1 MCIIIMKAFTLE
13 MQILEGYSVINIL
26 EKLNAILWGA
36 PSLILLTGTG
46 LFLTFVL
53 KGMQFTKL
61 IHAFKLAFVPNKKEA
76 ESEGDISNFKALMTS
91 LAGMIG
97 NGNIAGV
104 ATAVTLGGPGAIFW
118 MWIVGLLGMTTKY
131 AEALLAMKF
140 RVQNDKGEYSSG
152 PMYYIE
158 KGLGHRFKFL
168 AIAFA
173 IFGAFA
179 ALGIGNSV
187 QSNTIADVMTNS
199 FNVSGFIT
207 GIVLVIL
214 ISLIIFGGLKRISNV
229 AGFFVPMMAIFYIG
243 ASVTILII
251 NYDQILPAFGLIFKY
266 AFTPVSAAG
275 GFTGI
280 MVMQAI
286 QNGVSKGIFSNEA
299 GLGTVAL
306 ISGNAKAGH
315 PATQALVAMTGT
327 FIVTIIVCTMTGLV
341 LLVTG
346 YWDPTGGLLSGVS
359 HDAKLE
365 AGALTSMAFGASL
378 GTLGEYVVSL
388 SVIFFGFSTIIA
400 WFVYGAKCFEY
411 LFGVKYVMLYGVIY
425 VIATFVGTIA
435 NLKTVWLFADTANAM
450 MMIPNLIGILFLYKI
465 IKQETESYFKPNT
478 QNYSKTS

>member
-1 MCIIIMKAFTLE
+1 MCIIIMKAFILE

-118 MWIVGLLGMTTKY
+118 MWVVGLLGMTTKY

>member
-1 MCIIIMKAFTLE
+1 M
-13 MQILEGYSVINIL
+13 INIL

>member
-1 MCIIIMKAFTLE
+1 M
-13 MQILEGYSVINIL
+13 INIL
-26 EKLNAILWGA
+26 EKLNVILWGA

-118 MWIVGLLGMTTKY
+118 MWVVGLLGMTTKY

>member
-1 MCIIIMKAFTLE
+1 

-118 MWIVGLLGMTTKY
+118 MWVVGLLGMTTKY

-266 AFTPVSAAG
+266 AFTPVSAVG

-280 MVMQAI
+280 IVMQAI

>member
-1 MCIIIMKAFTLE
+1 M
-13 MQILEGYSVINIL
+13 INIL

-118 MWIVGLLGMTTKY
+118 MWVVGLLGMTTKY

-173 IFGAFA
+173 IFSAFA

>member
-1 MCIIIMKAFTLE
+1 M
-13 MQILEGYSVINIL
+13 INIL

-118 MWIVGLLGMTTKY
+118 MWVVGLLGMTTKY

-173 IFGAFA
+173 IFGASA

>member
-1 MCIIIMKAFTLE
+1 M
-13 MQILEGYSVINIL
+13 INIL

-118 MWIVGLLGMTTKY
+118 MWVVGLLGMTTKY

-341 LLVTG
+341 LIVTG

>member
-1 MCIIIMKAFTLE
+1 M
-13 MQILEGYSVINIL
+13 INIL

-118 MWIVGLLGMTTKY
+118 MWVVGLLGMTTKY

-280 MVMQAI
+280 MAMQAI

>member
-1 MCIIIMKAFTLE
+1 
-13 MQILEGYSVINIL
+13 
-26 EKLNAILWGA
+26 
-36 PSLILLTGTG
+36 
-46 LFLTFVL
+46 
-53 KGMQFTKL
+53 
-61 IHAFKLAFVPNKKEA
+61 
-76 ESEGDISNFKALMTS
+76 MTS

-118 MWIVGLLGMTTKY
+118 MWVVGLLGMTTKY

-168 AIAFA
+168 AVAFA

-280 MVMQAI
+280 VVMQAI

-425 VIATFVGTIA
+425 VIATFVGTVA

-450 MMIPNLIGILFLYKI
+450 MMIPNLIGILFLYKV
-465 IKQETESYFKPNT
+465 IKKETESYFEPNT
-478 QNYSKTS
+478 QIYSK

>member
-1 MCIIIMKAFTLE
+1 M
-13 MQILEGYSVINIL
+13 INIL

-118 MWIVGLLGMTTKY
+118 MWVVGLLGMTTKY

-229 AGFFVPMMAIFYIG
+229 AGFFVPMMAIFYID

>member
-1 MCIIIMKAFTLE
+1 
-13 MQILEGYSVINIL
+13 
-26 EKLNAILWGA
+26 
-36 PSLILLTGTG
+36 
-46 LFLTFVL
+46 
-53 KGMQFTKL
+53 
-61 IHAFKLAFVPNKKEA
+61 
-76 ESEGDISNFKALMTS
+76 
-91 LAGMIG
+91 
-97 NGNIAGV
+97 
-104 ATAVTLGGPGAIFW
+104 
-118 MWIVGLLGMTTKY
+118 
-131 AEALLAMKF
+131 
-140 RVQNDKGEYSSG
+140 
-152 PMYYIE
+152 
-158 KGLGHRFKFL
+158 
-168 AIAFA
+168 
-173 IFGAFA
+173 
-179 ALGIGNSV
+179 
-187 QSNTIADVMTNS
+187 
-199 FNVSGFIT
+199 
-207 GIVLVIL
+207 
-214 ISLIIFGGLKRISNV
+214 LIIFGGLKRISNV

-478 QNYSKTS
+478 QNYSK

>member
-1 MCIIIMKAFTLE
+1 M
-13 MQILEGYSVINIL
+13 INIL

-46 LFLTFVL
+46 FFLTFVL

-118 MWIVGLLGMTTKY
+118 MWVVGLLGMTTKY

>member
-1 MCIIIMKAFTLE
+1 M
-13 MQILEGYSVINIL
+13 INIL

-118 MWIVGLLGMTTKY
+118 MWVVGLLGMTTKY

-173 IFGAFA
+173 IFGVFA

>member
-1 MCIIIMKAFTLE
+1 M
-13 MQILEGYSVINIL
+13 INIL

-118 MWIVGLLGMTTKY
+118 MWVVGLLGMTTKY

-152 PMYYIE
+152 PMYYLE

>member
-1 MCIIIMKAFTLE
+1 

-118 MWIVGLLGMTTKY
+118 MWVVGLLGMTTKY

-341 LLVTG
+341 LIVTG

>member
-1 MCIIIMKAFTLE
+1 MKAFTYE
-13 MQILEGYSVINIL
+13 VNILEGLCMVEIL
-26 EKLNAILWGA
+26 EKISGVLWGA
-36 PSLILLTGTG
+36 PSLILLSGTG

-61 IHAFKLAFVPNKKEA
+61 LHAFKLAFIPDKSQE

-104 ATAVTLGGPGAIFW
+104 ATAVTLGGPGAVFW
-118 MWIVGLLGMTTKY
+118 MWVVGLLGMTTKY
-131 AEALLAMKF
+131 AEALLAMKY
-140 RVQNDKGEYSSG
+140 REQNANGEYSSG

-158 KGLGHRFKFL
+158 KGLGSRFKFL
-168 AIAFA
+168 AVAFA
-173 IFGAFA
+173 MFGAFA

-207 GIVLVIL
+207 GIILAIL

-229 AGFFVPMMAIFYIG
+229 AGVFVPMMAIFYIG
-243 ASVTILII
+243 AAVTIILI
-251 NYDQILPAFGLIFKY
+251 NYDKIIPAFGLIFEY

-280 MVMQAI
+280 MVMQAV

-306 ISGNAKAGH
+306 ISGNAKSGH
-315 PATQALVAMTGT
+315 PAIQALVAMTGT
-327 FIVTIIVCTMTGLV
+327 FIVTIVVCTMTALV

-346 YWDPTGGLLSGVS
+346 YWDPSGGLLSGVT
-359 HDAKLE
+359 HDPKLE
-365 AGALTSMAFGASL
+365 AGALTSVAFGSSL
-378 GTLGEYVVSL
+378 GVVGEYVVSL

-411 LFGVKYVMLYGVIY
+411 LFGVKYVMLYGVVY
-425 VIATFVGTIA
+425 VAATFLGTVA
-435 NLKTVWLFADTANAM
+435 DLRTVWLFADVANAL
-450 MMIPNLIGILFLYKI
+450 MMIPNLIGILLLYKV
-465 IKQETESYFKPNT
+465 IKQETEDYFKP
-478 QNYSKTS
+478 SLRKAS

>member
-1 MCIIIMKAFTLE
+1 M
-13 MQILEGYSVINIL
+13 INIL

-118 MWIVGLLGMTTKY
+118 MWVVGLLGMTTKY

-425 VIATFVGTIA
+425 IIATFVGTIA

>member
-1 MCIIIMKAFTLE
+1 MMKAFTLE

-118 MWIVGLLGMTTKY
+118 MWVVGLLGMTTKY

>member
-1 MCIIIMKAFTLE
+1 

-118 MWIVGLLGMTTKY
+118 MWVVGLLGMTTKY

-275 GFTGI
+275 GLTGI

>member
-1 MCIIIMKAFTLE
+1 M
-13 MQILEGYSVINIL
+13 INIL

-118 MWIVGLLGMTTKY
+118 MWVVGLLGMTTKY

-425 VIATFVGTIA
+425 VIATFVGTIT

>member
-1 MCIIIMKAFTLE
+1 

-118 MWIVGLLGMTTKY
+118 MWVVGLLGMTTKY

-388 SVIFFGFSTIIA
+388 SVIFFGFSTVIA

>member
-1 MCIIIMKAFTLE
+1 

-118 MWIVGLLGMTTKY
+118 MWVVGLLGMTTKY

-266 AFTPVSAAG
+266 AFTPISAAG

-280 MVMQAI
+280 IVMQAI

>member
-1 MCIIIMKAFTLE
+1 

-118 MWIVGLLGMTTKY
+118 MWVVGLLGMTTKY

-286 QNGVSKGIFSNEA
+286 QNSVSKGIFSNEA

>member
-1 MCIIIMKAFTLE
+1 

-411 LFGVKYVMLYGVIY
+411 LFGVKHVMLYGVIY

-465 IKQETESYFKPNT
+465 IKQETDSYFKPNT

>member
-1 MCIIIMKAFTLE
+1 

-118 MWIVGLLGMTTKY
+118 MWVVGLLGMTTKY

-425 VIATFVGTIA
+425 VIVTFVGTIA

>member
-1 MCIIIMKAFTLE
+1 M
-13 MQILEGYSVINIL
+13 INIL

-118 MWIVGLLGMTTKY
+118 MWVVGLLGMTTKY

-425 VIATFVGTIA
+425 VIATFVGAIA

>member
-1 MCIIIMKAFTLE
+1 M
-13 MQILEGYSVINIL
+13 INIL

-118 MWIVGLLGMTTKY
+118 MWVVGLLGMTTKY

-280 MVMQAI
+280 IVMQAI

-425 VIATFVGTIA
+425 VIATFVGTIT

>member
-1 MCIIIMKAFTLE
+1 MII
-13 MQILEGYSVINIL
+13 IL

-118 MWIVGLLGMTTKY
+118 MWVVGLLGMTTKY

-243 ASVTILII
+243 ASVTILVI

>member
-1 MCIIIMKAFTLE
+1 

-118 MWIVGLLGMTTKY
+118 MWVVGLLGMTTKY

-435 NLKTVWLFADTANAM
+435 NLKTVWLFANTANAM

>member
-1 MCIIIMKAFTLE
+1 

-118 MWIVGLLGMTTKY
+118 MWVVGLLGMTTKY

-280 MVMQAI
+280 IVMQAI

>member
-1 MCIIIMKAFTLE
+1 

-118 MWIVGLLGMTTKY
+118 MWVVGLLGMTTKY

-280 MVMQAI
+280 IVMQAI

-341 LLVTG
+341 LIVTG

>member
-1 MCIIIMKAFTLE
+1 M
-13 MQILEGYSVINIL
+13 INIL

-118 MWIVGLLGMTTKY
+118 MWVVGLLGMTTKY

-435 NLKTVWLFADTANAM
+435 NLKTVWLFANTANAM

>member
-1 MCIIIMKAFTLE
+1 

-118 MWIVGLLGMTTKY
+118 MWVVGLLGMTTKY

-251 NYDQILPAFGLIFKY
+251 NYDQILQAFGLIFKY

>member
-1 MCIIIMKAFTLE
+1 

-118 MWIVGLLGMTTKY
+118 MWVVGLLGMTTKY

-425 VIATFVGTIA
+425 VIATFVGAIA

>member
-1 MCIIIMKAFTLE
+1 M
-13 MQILEGYSVINIL
+13 INIL

-118 MWIVGLLGMTTKY
+118 MWVVGLLGMTTKY

-478 QNYSKTS
+478 QNYSKTSIE

>member
-1 MCIIIMKAFTLE
+1 MMKAFTLE

-118 MWIVGLLGMTTKY
+118 MWVVGLLGMTTKY

-359 HDAKLE
+359 HDTKLE

>member
-1 MCIIIMKAFTLE
+1 M
-13 MQILEGYSVINIL
+13 INIL

-266 AFTPVSAAG
+266 AFTPVSATG